1 MLPDDFSVYDHIADP
16 VFVLTRGASGEVV
29 YSYMN
34 KAGLVHIDHD
44 LSDIIGRSA
53 GDTFSGR
60 ASQSVR
66 TRQHEAWEAGAAMD
80 YEIALPIGDTV
91 LWVRTALTPVHDDT
105 GRLTHMVGISRDIT
119 RERALEQAQ
128 AMTSTLTSEMEEFVS
143 LAAHDLRSPILN
155 VRSLADMLREGFV
168 DMGDGKLELIN
179 MIEEISERSLSLVT
193 DVLAQA
199 SASNAVA
206 SIREFDFQ
214 SLCTDILVTLDP
226 SQRHAVTVPGLVVE
240 SDYTAMQVVL
250 RNLIDNA
257 FKHAGNN
264 QIAMSLSVGAADDG
278 LLTITVCDDG
288 QGFADPALAFLDGG
302 ELRMDS
308 GFGLLGV
315 RRLIRA
321 RGGDISAVPPSSGL
335 GAEVRFSL
343 PGRVVGTDEVEE
355 EPARVAG

>member
-1 MLPDDFSVYDHIADP
+1 MLPDDFSVYEYIADP
-16 VFVLTRGASGEVV
+16 VFVLTRDASGEIV
-29 YSYMN
+29 YAYLN
-34 KAGLVHIDHD
+34 KAGLERLDRELGDVT
-44 LSDIIGRSA
+44 GRSA
-53 GDTFSGR
+53 ADIFSGR

-66 TRQHEAWEAGAAMD
+66 SRQRDAWEAGVATD
-80 YEIALPIGDTV
+80 YETALPIGDTV
-91 LWVRTALTPVHDDT
+91 LWVRTSLMPMRDST
-105 GRLTHMVGISRDIT
+105 GRMTHMVGISRDIT
-119 RERALEQAQ
+119 QERALEQAQ
-128 AMTSTLTSEMEEFVS
+128 AVTSALTSEMERFVS

-168 DMGDGKLELIN
+168 DMGDGKLELIR

-206 SIREFDFQ
+206 NIREFDFER
-214 SLCTDILVTLDP
+214 LCTDILVTLDP
-226 SQRHAVTVPGLVVE
+226 SQQHTVILPKLVIE
-240 SDYTAMQVVL
+240 SDHTAMQVVL

-257 FKHAGNN
+257 FKHAGNI
-264 QIAMSLSVGAADDG
+264 QIAMTLSVAAADDG
-278 LLTITVCDDG
+278 ALTITVCDDG
-288 QGFADPALAFLDGG
+288 KGFADPALAFLDGG

-343 PGRVVGTDEVEE
+343 PGRIVWTDSAEE
-355 EPARVAG
+355 EPAREAG